1 MIKYV
6 PTSFIGLTNAGKDHP
21 AVGEKFFSKY
31 LNCGIKVSRAF
42 DDKNWFF
49 TMDKDGNT
57 QEYRAQTELSFFQ
70 KRKIP
75 NYSETRR
82 RAVTK
87 HGADLNAIYERAAN
101 ECMAGIYLNGE
112 HRIKGLR
119 KIGFSDNQ
127 IAIIQSIVNQK
138 AREQEC

>member
-1 MIKYV
+1 MIKHV
-6 PTSFIGLTNAGKDHP
+6 PTGLINLTNAGKRHP

-31 LNCGIKVSRAF
+31 LGCGITVSRVF
-42 DDKNWFF
+42 SDRDWLF
-49 TMDKDGNT
+49 TTDEDGNT

-87 HGADLNAIYERAAN
+87 HRADLNAIYERAAN
-101 ECMAGIYLNGE
+101 ECMAGIHLNGE
-112 HRIKGLR
+112 HRRESLR
-119 KIGFSDNQ
+119 QTGFSDNQ

-138 AREQEC
+138 ARDK